1 MTSPL
6 ADTRTVAV
14 KIGSA
19 LLVDANGLRTTWLAS
34 VAADIAALRRRGVRV
49 LVVSSGAIA
58 LGCSVAGLGTRPLR
72 LEEAQA
78 AAAIGQIAL
87 ARAWSEALGRHGLAS
102 GQVLLALADTED
114 RRRYLNARATMG
126 TLLKLGAV
134 PIVNENDAVATDE
147 IRYGDNDRLAAR
159 VGVMAGADAVLLLS
173 DVDGFYTANPREDAN
188 VQHLPTVDAITPE
201 IEAMAGGAASTL
213 SRGGMRTKVEAAKIA
228 TAGGAALLIAD
239 GRGEHPLRALAEGAR
254 STLFA
259 PSPHPEPARKA
270 WIAGHLG
277 TSGTL
282 IVDDGAVAA
291 LRSGRSLLPA
301 GVTRVEGTFQ
311 RGDTLVIAGPDGI
324 EIARG
329 LAAYD
334 SGEARTVAGLRSDA
348 IEAAL
353 GYPPRSA
360 MVHRD
365 DMVVRAEAGAD
376 AAPDIATP

>member
-1 MTSPL
+1 MNPL
-6 ADTRTVAV
+6 AEHRTVAI

-19 LLVDANGLRTTWLAS
+19 LLVGPDGLRAEWLAS
-34 VAADIAALRRRGVRV
+34 VADDIAALRRDDTRI

-58 LGCSVAGLGTRPLR
+58 LGRSVAGLGVRPLK

-87 ARAWSEALGRHGLAS
+87 ARAWSEALGMHGIQA
-102 GQVLLALADTED
+102 GQVLLALTDTEE

-134 PIVNENDAVATDE
+134 PIINENDAVATDE

-159 VGVMAGADAVLLLS
+159 VAVMAGADALVLLS
-173 DVDGFYTANPREDAN
+173 DVDGLYTANPQQDPTA
-188 VQHLPTVDAITPE
+188 QHIAGVPHITSE

-228 TAGGAALLIAD
+228 TAGGTAMLIAD
-239 GRGEHPLRALAEGAR
+239 GRRTNPLAAIRDGAR
-254 STLFA
+254 HTLFEA
-259 PSPHPEPARKA
+259 TPDPASARKA
-270 WIAGHLG
+270 WIGGHLG
-277 TSGTL
+277 AAGTL
-282 IVDDGAVAA
+282 TIDGGAVEA

-301 GVTRVEGTFQ
+301 GVRAVEGTFL
-311 RGDTLVIAGPDGI
+311 RGDTITIADPNGI

-348 IEAAL
+348 IEDAL

-365 DMVVRAEAGAD
+365 DLVLRTPANDREVAG
-376 AAPDIATP
+376 